1 MLDATDRSWK
11 RAAAMRKGD
20 SQIWKTLED
29 ATEYHGANRERSFGR
44 HSDEPRQPI
53 FRHPIRAHHVPGM
66 HKDRSVELFGRFP
79 NNVERW
85 MVEVATL
92 GAVTIVIRIDVRA
105 DLDTAQA
112 KLSDATL
119 QFARGKIDIL
129 QGNCPEPCEVF
140 RISANNLRDVIIQH
154 SRKIERVL
162 RFGPVAEHHRH
173 SREDLHRN
181 PGAIHV
187 FQAAFGIPNVVGDL
201 TEHTLA
207 NHHARAAF
215 VTVLQS
221 DESRITVLFVQVRPV
236 TRQNVSM
243 EVDLHSK
250 EPNVQRSTSNAQ
262 HRSQKRLHSCSCSCS

>member
-1 MLDATDRSWK
+1 
-11 RAAAMRKGD
+11 
-20 SQIWKTLED
+20 
-29 ATEYHGANRERSFGR
+29 
-44 HSDEPRQPI
+44 
-53 FRHPIRAHHVPGM
+53 M
-66 HKDRSVELFGRFP
+66 HKHRGVESFCRFP

-92 GAVTIVIRIDVRA
+92 AAVTMVIRIDVRA

-140 RISANNLRDVIIQH
+140 WMSANNLRDVIIQH

-162 RFGPVAEHHRH
+162 RFSPIAKHHRH
-173 SREDLHRN
+173 RREDLHRN

-187 FQAAFGIPNVVGDL
+187 FQAACGIPNVVGDL

-221 DESRITVLFVQVRPV
+221 DESRVTVLFVQVRPV

-243 EVDLHSK
+243 EIDLHDIVVSAVSA
-250 EPNVQRSTSNAQ
+250 ECAEVSTSPTATASAVAFELSLRISCKCDV
-262 HRSQKRLHSCSCSCS
+262 HRHSRNRASPG